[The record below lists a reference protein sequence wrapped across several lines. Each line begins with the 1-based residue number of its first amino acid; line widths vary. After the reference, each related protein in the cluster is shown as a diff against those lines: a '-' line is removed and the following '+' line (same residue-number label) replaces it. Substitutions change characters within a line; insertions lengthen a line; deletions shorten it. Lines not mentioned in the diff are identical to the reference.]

1 MEAERERERQRAREL
16 ERDGGEFHVQVVNMN
31 TNYSFEVFVCLAVL
45 KEYRKKLLNCLEVST
60 VYNAIHSLSMKMDLN
75 IILMSAEEL
84 FFKYCRKSV
93 IDCFQVVDMETI
105 TDISKQA

>member
-1 MEAERERERQRAREL
+1 
-16 ERDGGEFHVQVVNMN
+16 
-31 TNYSFEVFVCLAVL
+31 
-45 KEYRKKLLNCLEVST
+45 
-60 VYNAIHSLSMKMDLN
+60 MKMDLN

-105 TDISKQA
+105 TWYQQTSLIIIYEKRYGHLSLPMADLSFKRVYILFSMPIKMKAGF